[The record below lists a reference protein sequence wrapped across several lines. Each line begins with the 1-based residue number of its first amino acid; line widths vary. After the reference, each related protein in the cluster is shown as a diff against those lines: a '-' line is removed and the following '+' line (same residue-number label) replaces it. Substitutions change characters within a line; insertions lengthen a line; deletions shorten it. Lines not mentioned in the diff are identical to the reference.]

1 MDGTTTQHDD
11 ADETRTMREPEDIP
25 GSDQEQGSPSLTTTL
40 SSLEDAGQ
48 MDRALFP
55 GDYPQP
61 VSKDRLG

>member
-11 ADETRTMREPEDIP
+11 DETRTVREPVDIP

-48 MDRALFP
+48 FDRALFP

>member
-11 ADETRTMREPEDIP
+11 ADETRTMREPEDTQ
-25 GSDQEQGSPSLTTTL
+25 GSDQVTTNLSLD
-40 SSLEDAGQ
+40 DAGQ
-48 MDRALFP
+48 FDRALFP